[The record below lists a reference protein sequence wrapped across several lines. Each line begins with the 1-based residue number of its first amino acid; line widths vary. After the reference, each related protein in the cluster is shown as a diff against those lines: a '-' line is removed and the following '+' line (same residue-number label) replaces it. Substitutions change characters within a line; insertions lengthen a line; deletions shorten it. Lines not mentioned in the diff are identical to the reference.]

1 MAVLA
6 RVIGVSGSSSSEMSA
21 RQARGIAVGN
31 IRTNAAHEGG
41 R

>member
-21 RQARGIAVGN
+21 RQAPWYCRWEHP
-31 IRTNAAHEGG
+31 TNAAHEGG